1 MSNSPSAPKR
11 RHLPW
16 VLIGGVFLILLID
29 FLLCI
34 LAYTMRLPDELFT
47 GCMFGQIAFAAMLG
61 GLLCKTWIAGWLLTT
76 ALVFAGILTICLG
89 VAIREPVPLEILK
102 MMMMVPAL
110 TMGLCIPLAVMR
122 SLRGW
127 SLTRDLQTLRP
138 RSEHRVEDL
147 FLLSV
152 NVACVMAVGQLAP
165 INGAVRG
172 IELMMLLTG
181 FLLSWLFIVPVTA
194 VTFRLQSWWSRSVGY
209 VAITLATAL
218 PFSFFLTFATGGS
231 VRSVLEVMGAA
242 PSLILSWLIGILALL
257 LGGYRLTSFAPR
269 REKSSTISTNPFDLH
284 DSAIPVAD
292 EPRTSRSRR
301 QARWLT
307 ACVGGIA
314 IACLVGSYYRDRLVV
329 ARYAELANPAKY
341 FEASVAS
348 VDYRDGAIVG
358 VVMAAEATEADL
370 IKVAER
376 EPQIERLS
384 LAGTKFDDD
393 MLPILQRFPVLQVL
407 DLSGTRI
414 TDSGLAKLRPVRT
427 LALADTFISF
437 PAAMAYSKLY
447 SLGQLDLSGTSVTDD
462 QIIDA
467 SRQANSSISS
477 FSELKLARNSISD
490 VGVSALFDLCT
501 VSSLLDLSDTRVTG
515 DSLPHLTSPATIKLD
530 GTLVDDAVLIKLL
543 ALPSWGCSQL
553 SLRRTGVTAAILPRL
568 AGRSVALGGG
578 QITETDLLSW
588 PALSFAELKL
598 NGPEF
603 TGEALASGKILV
615 QRLDLSHSSVTDD
628 VLKRLDP
635 MGWINGLKLS
645 HTKVSIEGLKGFNAG
660 EIDLRHTAVSG
671 ADLLKHF
678 DLILSHRIMIRHD
691 NCSPEELLKLRDRRV
706 VIDERSM
713 WPEW

>member
-16 VLIGGVFLILLID
+16 VLIGGVFLILLCD
-29 FLLCI
+29 FVLCL
-34 LAYTMRLPDELFT
+34 LAYMIRLPDELIT
-47 GCMFGQIAFAAMLG
+47 GCVFGQVAFAAMLG
-61 GLLCKTWIAGWLLTT
+61 GLMCKTWIAGWLLTT
-76 ALVFAGILTICLG
+76 FLVCAGILNIFLG
-89 VAIREPVPLEILK
+89 VVIREPVPLEFIK

-127 SLTRDLQTLRP
+127 SLTRDFQTLRP
-138 RSEHRVEDL
+138 RSDHRVEDL

-152 NVACVMAVGQLAP
+152 NVACAIAVGQLAP
-165 INGAVRG
+165 INGDVRG

-194 VTFRLQSWWSRSVGY
+194 ITFRFQSWWSRLVGY
-209 VAITLATAL
+209 AALALAAAL
-218 PFSFFLTFATGGS
+218 PFSFFLVFATGGS
-231 VRSVLEVMGAA
+231 FRSVLEFMGAA
-242 PSLILSWLIGILALL
+242 PALILSWLTGILALL
-257 LGGYRLTSFAPR
+257 LGGYRLTSYAPR
-269 REKSSTISTNPFDLH
+269 RETSSTISTNPFDLH
-284 DSAIPVAD
+284 DSTTAAAD
-292 EPRTSRSRR
+292 EPRTSRSRK

-348 VDYRDGAIVG
+348 VDYRGGAIVG
-358 VVMAAEATEADL
+358 VVMAPEATEADL

-393 MLPILQRFPVLQVL
+393 MLPILNRFPTLQVL

-414 TDSGLAKLRPVRT
+414 TDAGLAELRPVRS
-427 LALADTFISF
+427 LALADTSISF
-437 PAAMAYSKLY
+437 PAAMEYSRLW

-467 SRQANSSISS
+467 GRQANSSVSRLT
-477 FSELKLARNSISD
+477 ELRLARNSISD

-501 VSSLLDLSDTRVTG
+501 VSYLLVLSDTRVTG
-515 DSLPHLTSPATIKLD
+515 DSLPHLNSPSAINLD
-530 GTLVDDAVLIKLL
+530 GTLVDDAVLSKLL

-568 AGRSVALGGG
+568 TGRSVAFGGG

-588 PALSFAELKL
+588 PALSFTELRL

-635 MGWINGLKLS
+635 LGWINGLKLS

-706 VIDERSM
+706 VIDESSM